1 VQNHQDTK
9 DDLAVTEQDGATEM
23 TAEERRAKQERV
35 IADPS
40 EQPRPGL
47 EARELPLD
55 ATIEKLVYGGEGLA
69 RVSGRVVL
77 VPFVLP
83 GEQVRITEAQV
94 RKDVL
99 RATGTQIMEPSPQ
112 RITPGCPYFANCGGC
127 DYQQA
132 SYEHQL
138 ALKQSILREV
148 FERVGKLRPPESIEV
163 IASEPWGYRNRSQF
177 RVDGFRIGY
186 LGAGSHRVV
195 NVDHCPISSPKL
207 NEALTAI
214 KGMRKSK
221 RFPYFLRSFEL
232 FTNERVTQLNV
243 LETERPIAKAFF
255 EWAAREI
262 PGLVSG
268 PLVYSAAGHDFRVSH
283 KSFFQVNRFLVDALV
298 QAAIG
303 DLEGETAIDLYSGVG
318 LFTLPLA
325 KRFSSVTAVESSAS
339 AIEDLAINAA
349 EAKLRVKAVKNS
361 VDAYLAGLEQSADLV
376 LADPPRAGLGKA
388 AVRHLVRLKPKR
400 IVIVSC
406 DPATLARD
414 LGPLLESGYHW
425 ESATLCDLFPQT
437 YHMETVVHLRHQ
449 SA

>member
-1 VQNHQDTK
+1 VQNHHDTK
-9 DDLAVTEQDGATEM
+9 DEPTAQDSAAEM
-23 TAEERRAKQERV
+23 SVEERRAKQERV

-47 EARELPLD
+47 EARALPLD
-55 ATIEKLVYGGEGLA
+55 ATVEKLVYGGEGLA

-99 RATGTQIMEPSPQ
+99 RATAIEMIAPAAE
-112 RITPGCPYFANCGGC
+112 RMAPGCPYFANCGGC

-138 ALKQSILREV
+138 KLKQSILREV
-148 FERVGKLRPPESIEV
+148 FERVGKLRPPEAIDV

-177 RVDGFRIGY
+177 RIDGFRIGY

-207 NEALTAI
+207 NEALAAI

-232 FTNERVTQLNV
+232 FTNERETQLNV
-243 LETERPIAKAFF
+243 LETERPIAKGFF

-268 PLVYSAAGHDFRVSH
+268 PLVYNAAGYDFRVSH
-283 KSFFQVNRFLVDALV
+283 KSFFQVNRFLVDGLV
-298 QAAIG
+298 QAALG
-303 DLEGETAIDLYSGVG
+303 ELQGETAIDLYSGVG

-325 KRFSSVTAVESSAS
+325 TRFASVTAVESSAS
-339 AIEDLAINAA
+339 AIEDLAWNADM
-349 EAKLRVKAVKNS
+349 AKLRVKAVKNS

-414 LGPLLESGYHW
+414 LGPLLESGYEW
-425 ESATLCDLFPQT
+425 ERATLCDLFPQT
-437 YHMETVVHLRHQ
+437 YHMETVVHLRRQ
-449 SA
+449 TA